1 MLGLLALC
9 LLLSPAFVAC
19 ARQARPE
26 LPLAQV
32 DIAGQTV
39 LAEVPATVLER
50 YQGLGGRRSLE
61 PGRGMLFFFF
71 KGEPRAMCM
80 RDMRFALDFIW
91 LAGGRVSEVT
101 ARVPPGGAGLV
112 IKPTKP
118 ADLVL
123 EVPAGW
129 ARDNGVR
136 PGQAVRITPLG
147 RAFPPSLSRRL
158 SMESHE

>member
-1 MLGLLALC
+1 MKKLLALI
-9 LLLSPAFVAC
+9 LVLFLGGC
-19 ARQARPE
+19 ASQSHGG

-39 LAEVPATVLER
+39 LAEVPATMLER

-61 PGRGMLFFFF
+61 PGHGMLFFFY
-71 KGEPRAMCM
+71 KGGPRTMCM
-80 RDMRFALDFIW
+80 RDMRFGLDFIW

-101 ARVPPGGAGLV
+101 AQVPPGGAELV
-112 IKPTKP
+112 IEPTKP
-118 ADLVL
+118 AELVL

-129 ARDNGVR
+129 AREHGVR

-147 RAFPPSLSRRL
+147 QAFPQALGQRL
-158 SMESHE
+158 IMESHER